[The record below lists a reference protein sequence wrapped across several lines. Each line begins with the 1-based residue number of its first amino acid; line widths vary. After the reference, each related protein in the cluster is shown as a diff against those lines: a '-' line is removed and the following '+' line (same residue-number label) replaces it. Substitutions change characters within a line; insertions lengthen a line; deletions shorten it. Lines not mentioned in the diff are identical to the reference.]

1 MNKFKPNH
9 KILIRI
15 ENLSDENNWAD
26 QERFILDMSHLDGN
40 DENVK
45 NKYKVIYN
53 AKKNRHK
60 QYFNYWCRAY
70 SDWSGM

>member
-15 ENLSDENNWAD
+15 ENLSDENTWAD

-45 NKYKVIYN
+45 SKYKVIYKK
-53 AKKNRHK
+53 AKMLRKIIDFLEMK
-60 QYFNYWCRAY
+60 Y
-70 SDWSGM
+70 SEL

>member
-26 QERFILDMSHLDGN
+26 NERFILDMSHLDGN
-40 DENVK
+40 DENIK
-45 NKYKVIYN
+45 SKYKVIYKK
-53 AKKNRHK
+53 AKMLRKIIDFLEIK
-60 QYFNYWCRAY
+60 Y
-70 SDWSGM
+70 SEL